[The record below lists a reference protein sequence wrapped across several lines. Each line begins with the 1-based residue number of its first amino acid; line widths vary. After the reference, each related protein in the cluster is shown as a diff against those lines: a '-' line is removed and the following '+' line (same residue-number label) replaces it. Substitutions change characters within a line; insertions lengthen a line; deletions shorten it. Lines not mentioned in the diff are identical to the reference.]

1 MYVKIHRMPSDT
13 MLAACDKEL
22 LGQSFS
28 GDGRKITVVETFYG
42 GEVVDAPT
50 LAERMKSASILNL
63 VGERVIA
70 VAIAEGMVS
79 EENVI
84 VIGGVKHAQAV
95 VL

>member
-1 MYVKIHRMPSDT
+1 MYVKIHRMPSDV

-22 LGQSFS
+22 LGQSFA
-28 GDGRKITVVETFYG
+28 GEGARITVAEAFYG
-42 GEVVDAPT
+42 GEIVDAPT
-50 LAERMKSASILNL
+50 LAERMKSVSILNL

-84 VIGGVKHAQAV
+84 IIGGVKHAQAV